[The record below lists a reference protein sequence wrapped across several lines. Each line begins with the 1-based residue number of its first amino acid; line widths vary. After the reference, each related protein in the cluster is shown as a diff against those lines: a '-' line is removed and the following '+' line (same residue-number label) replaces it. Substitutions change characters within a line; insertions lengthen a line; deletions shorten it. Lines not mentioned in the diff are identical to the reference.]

1 MTVAELIE
9 MLKEMP
15 QDAKVAVKYR
25 DDGGSYY
32 GCDYDVEPFV
42 NDIPEDKEGVEM
54 GVVLL

>member
-32 GCDYDVEPFV
+32 GCDYDVEPYI
-42 NDIPEDKEGVEM
+42 NLSHKEDVEI
-54 GVVLL
+54 GTVLL